1 MAKASGAT
9 PIVAGKPY
17 EPMAAL
23 VSAEVGPLGDG
34 ALMIGDRLET
44 DGDFARRLDIAFA
57 LVRSG
62 VTPGTAV
69 VDPPPMYDAPDLAR
83 LVDQLVPADRFAGR
97 NRAGD

>member
-1 MAKASGAT
+1 MA
-9 PIVAGKPY
+9 
-17 EPMAAL
+17 
-23 VSAEVGPLGDG
+23 

-44 DGDFARRLDIAFA
+44 DGDFARRLGIAFA

-62 VTPGTAV
+62 VTPRTAV

-97 NRAGD
+97 NRAGE